1 MPCRRVVQRCTIR
14 YVGLSVGCVVSNDF
28 CVAAQVTQ
36 VHALSVCSVLRQQ
49 AGRKN
54 SWDKWRHL
62 DRQRWQAFESYNMVF
77 YMLLY
82 RVNGALD
89 WICSLAFG
97 AGTEHEFLLLY

>member
-1 MPCRRVVQRCTIR
+1 MSAYPSTIWCPTISALPRRSRKYTLCQFVR
-14 YVGLSVGCVVSNDF
+14 YCGNKLGEKTLADE
-28 CVAAQVTQ
+28 
-36 VHALSVCSVLRQQ
+36 
-49 AGRKN
+49 
-54 SWDKWRHL
+54 WRHL

-97 AGTEHEFLLLY
+97 AGTEHEFLLLYYKRVPT